1 MDMRKR
7 SFVTVL
13 RSAGRPRLLHSPAVL
28 LTRRMEKVA
37 EFFDE
42 QFFQRIRVIGF
53 ALESDRL

>member
-1 MDMRKR
+1 M
-7 SFVTVL
+7 L
-13 RSAGRPRLLHSPAVL
+13 RAGRPRLLHSPAVL
-28 LTRRMEKVA
+28 LNHRMDKVA

>member
-1 MDMRKR
+1 MDMRKH
-7 SFVTVL
+7 SFVTML
-13 RSAGRPRLLHSPAVL
+13 RAGRPRLLHSPAVL
-28 LTRRMEKVA
+28 LNHRMDKVA